1 MADEICNARI
11 EKVSFGYED
20 HGFLT
25 FFLGLDIAGGG
36 GCCWGGYC
44 LDEYDK
50 AQGRRIPTQ
59 AGFECLTE
67 IMKTVGVDNWEDL
80 EGKYIRV
87 VNRGIG
93 RTIKTIGN
101 LMEDKWFDIEEFFKN
116 EEE

>member
-11 EKVSFGYED
+11 TKISFGYED

-25 FFLGLDIAGGG
+25 FYLRLDIAGGR

-50 AQGRRIPTQ
+50 AKGRRVPTKE
-59 AGFECLTE
+59 GFECLTE
-67 IMKTVGVDNWEDL
+67 IMNTVGVDKWEDL

-101 LMEDKWFDIEEFFKN
+101 LMEDKWFDIEEFFKSK
-116 EEE
+116 EE

>member
-1 MADEICNARI
+1 
-11 EKVSFGYED
+11 
-20 HGFLT
+20 
-25 FFLGLDIAGGG
+25 
-36 GCCWGGYC
+36 
-44 LDEYDK
+44 
-50 AQGRRIPTQ
+50 
-59 AGFECLTE
+59 
-67 IMKTVGVDNWEDL
+67 MKTVGVDNWEDL